1 MRKKKELVK
10 SISQEKIEFRPIG
23 LEGELS
29 YCDIGNYVNNSR
41 HFPNILD
48 GCKVSYK
55 RLIWSAL
62 QFPKSKDIPTVNLI
76 SKVSEF
82 HPHGLTG
89 LEGINAVF
97 VNSGVFSGE
106 GSFGYTDIDGTVNP
120 PAAPRYLHNRLS
132 DEYWEII
139 GDLIKYVPKHESP
152 VGALEPEFIPLP
164 QPLCLSIKTSVV
176 GLGFG
181 IACNFPN
188 FSHKSLYKAMVK
200 DNPKYLEPG
209 VDLEMDYKKSD
220 LEKLWTQGKGTVTY
234 RYHMEIGKSPD
245 GKAEGVYLWGDT
257 CIFTPKLKKLKKLIE
272 DGKIY
277 TEDLTTFEGPKMF
290 IGRVPGARGIVLEDL
305 VRMVDIIR
313 EDSTVYNLNVTN
325 GETTF
330 AIPLREWLRYTHKNY
345 LALLEHAREE
355 KLKVVEFELLV
366 QTFLPKIADY
376 ILNVNPS
383 ASNDLIAKTLDIPI
397 EVVQAVMAKPIS
409 YLRKSKENSGR
420 LKELKEKIKDLK
432 NFDGTKFTEQLIER
446 L

>member
-1 MRKKKELVK
+1 MKKKKELIEK
-10 SISQEKIEFRPIG
+10 TNIEKIEFRPIG
-23 LEGELS
+23 LEGELA

-62 QFPKSKDIPTVNLI
+62 QFPRGKDIPTVNLI
-76 SKVSEF
+76 SKVSET
-82 HPHGLTG
+82 HPHNVSS

-97 VNSGVFSGE
+97 VNSGIFSGE

-120 PAAPRYLHNRLS
+120 SAAPRYLHNRLS
-132 DEYWEII
+132 DEYWDII

-188 FSHKSLYKAMVK
+188 FSHKSLYKAMIK
-200 DNPKYLEPG
+200 NDPKYLEPG
-209 VDLEMDYKKSD
+209 VDLEMDYEKSD
-220 LEKLWTQGKGTVTY
+220 LEGLWIKGKGTVTY
-234 RYHMEIGKSPD
+234 RYHMEPGRSPD
-245 GKAEGVYLWGDT
+245 GKTDGVYLWGDT
-257 CIFTPKLKKLKKLIE
+257 CLFTPKISKLKKLIE
-272 DGKIY
+272 DGKVYI
-277 TEDLTTFEGPKMF
+277 EDLTTFEGPKMF
-290 IGRVPGARGIVLEDL
+290 IGKVPGARGLAIEDL

-313 EDSTVYNLNVTN
+313 ENSTVYNLNITN

-330 AIPLREWLRYTHKNY
+330 PIPLGDWLRYVYKNY
-345 LALLEHAREE
+345 LALLEHARNE
-355 KLKVVEFELLV
+355 KLKVAEFDLEV
-366 QTFLPKIADY
+366 QTYLPKIADY
-376 ILNVNPS
+376 ILNVNPG
-383 ASNDLIAKTLDIPI
+383 ASNDLISKVLGISL

-409 YLRKSKENSGR
+409 YIRKNNENSGR
-420 LKELKEKIKDLK
+420 LKEIKTKIKDLK
-432 NFDGTKFTEQLIER
+432 NFDGKIFTKNLIEK

>member
-1 MRKKKELVK
+1 MRKKKEEVIK
-10 SISQEKIEFRPIG
+10 NINDRVEYRPIG
-23 LEGELS
+23 IEGEFA

-62 QFPKSKDIPTVNLI
+62 QFPKGKDIPTVNLI
-76 SKVSEF
+76 SKVAEC
-82 HPHGLTG
+82 HPHSLSGI
-89 LEGINAVF
+89 EGINAVF
-97 VNSGVFSGE
+97 VNSGIFSGE
-106 GSFGYTDIDGTVNP
+106 GSFGGSDIDGTINP

-132 DEYWEII
+132 DEYWDII

-200 DNPKYLEPG
+200 DDPKYLEPG

-220 LEKLWTQGKGTVTY
+220 LRGLWTKGKGTVTY
-234 RYHMEIGKSPD
+234 RYHMEVGKSPD

-257 CIFTPKLKKLKKLIE
+257 CIFTPKISKLKKLIE

-277 TEDLTTFEGPKMF
+277 TEDLTTFDGPKMF

-305 VRMVDIIR
+305 VKMVDIIR
-313 EDSTVYNLNVTN
+313 ENSTTYNLNVTN

-330 AIPLREWLRYTHKNY
+330 AIPLREWLKYTHKNY

-355 KLKVVEFELLV
+355 KLKVVKFDLLV
-366 QTFLPKIADY
+366 QTYLPKIADF
-376 ILNVNPS
+376 IINENPG
-383 ASNDLIAKTLDIPI
+383 ASNELISKIMSIPLEI
-397 EVVQAVMAKPIS
+397 VQAVMSKPIS
-409 YLRKSKENSGR
+409 YLRKSKENNGR
-420 LKELKEKIKDLK
+420 LKEIKERIKELES
-432 NFDGTKFTEQLIER
+432 FDSSKFTECLIER

>member
-1 MRKKKELVK
+1 MRKKRDLVEN
-10 SISQEKIEFRPIG
+10 ISPEKVEFRPIG
-23 LEGELS
+23 LEGELA
-29 YCDIGNYVNNSR
+29 YYDIGNYVNNSR

-62 QFPKSKDIPTVNLI
+62 QFPRGKDIPTVNLI
-76 SKVSEF
+76 SKVAET
-82 HPHGLTG
+82 HPHSLSGI
-89 LEGINAVF
+89 EGINAVF
-97 VNSGVFSGE
+97 VNSGIFSGE
-106 GSFGYTDIDGTVNP
+106 GAFGFTDIDGTVNP

-132 DEYWEII
+132 DEYWDII

-188 FSHKSLYKAMVK
+188 FSHKSLYKAMIK
-200 DNPKYLEPG
+200 NNPKYLEPG

-220 LEKLWTQGKGTVTY
+220 LEGLWKKGKGVVTY
-234 RYHMEIGKSPD
+234 RYHMEPGKSPD

-257 CIFTPKLKKLKKLIE
+257 CLFTPKLSRLKKLIE
-272 DGKIY
+272 DGKVY

-290 IGRVPGARGIVLEDL
+290 IGRVPGARGLAVEDL
-305 VRMVDIIR
+305 IQMVDIIR
-313 EDSTVYNLNVTN
+313 ENSTTYNLNITN

-330 AIPLREWLRYTHKNY
+330 PIPLKEWLKYTYKNY
-345 LALLEHAREE
+345 LALLEHARTE
-355 KLKVVEFELLV
+355 KLKIAEFDLAV
-366 QTFLPKIADY
+366 QTYLPKIADY
-376 ILNVNPS
+376 ILNINPG
-383 ASNDLIAKTLDIPI
+383 ASNDQISKVIGIPI
-397 EVVQAVMAKPIS
+397 EVVQAIMAKPIS
-409 YLRKSKENSGR
+409 YIRKNKENSGR
-420 LKELKEKIKDLK
+420 MKEIRDKIRELKQ
-432 NFDGTKFTEQLIER
+432 FDGVKFTEDLIER

>member
-1 MRKKKELVK
+1 MRKKKELIK
-10 SISQEKIEFRPIG
+10 DISQEKIEFRPIG
-23 LEGELS
+23 LEGELA

-164 QPLCLSIKTSVV
+164 QPLCLSITTSVV

-209 VDLEMDYKKSD
+209 VDLEMDYKKSE

-234 RYHMEIGKSPD
+234 RYHMEVGKSPD

-330 AIPLREWLRYTHKNY
+330 AIPLREWLRYTNKNY